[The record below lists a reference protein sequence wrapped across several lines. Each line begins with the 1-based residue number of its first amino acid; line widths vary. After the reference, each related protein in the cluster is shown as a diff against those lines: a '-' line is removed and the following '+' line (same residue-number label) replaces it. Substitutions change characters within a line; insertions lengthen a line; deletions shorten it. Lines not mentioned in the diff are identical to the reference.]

1 MLQEV
6 PKPQIVPTLAQQN
19 PDTELEDYQEVEEP
33 EPENEG
39 EDEMTFDELPSH
51 AKQLIL
57 QQVNVQL
64 FPILKP
70 SGHGQTNI
78 LRTLQ
83 FRNRNPT
90 HPFNRGRGGYS
101 RGHNRGSLSASPT
114 LSTEAALPTEKRK
127 SWSHQLMML
136 VV

>member
-1 MLQEV
+1 MDDIATRLGNLHNLLSQQFNFNHNDHYPLRANEIRERLQFEHYSRNPMLQEV

-64 FPILKP
+64 FPI
-70 SGHGQTNI
+70 T
-78 LRTLQ
+78 
-83 FRNRNPT
+83 
-90 HPFNRGRGGYS
+90 GGPANS
-101 RGHNRGSLSASPT
+101 RAS
-114 LSTEAALPTEKRK
+114 
-127 SWSHQLMML
+127 
-136 VV
+136 

>member
-6 PKPQIVPTLAQQN
+6 PKPQIVPTLAQQD
-19 PDTELEDYQEVEEP
+19 PDAELENYQEVEEP
-33 EPENEG
+33 EPENEES

-57 QQVNVQL
+57 QQVMYN
-64 FPILKP
+64 FFKLKP
-70 SGHGQTNI
+70 CH
-78 LRTLQ
+78 LLTLQ